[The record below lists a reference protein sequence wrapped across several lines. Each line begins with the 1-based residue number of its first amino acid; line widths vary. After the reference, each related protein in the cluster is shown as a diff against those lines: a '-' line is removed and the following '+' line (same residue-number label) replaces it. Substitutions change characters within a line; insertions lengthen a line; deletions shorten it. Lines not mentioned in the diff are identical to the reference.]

1 VNFSQIQTRKI
12 AAFDNTT
19 WSHFRVSEG
28 LSHKDYHNVFVIGN
42 LYAKEAR

>member
-1 VNFSQIQTRKI
+1 VNFSQIQTQKI
-12 AAFDNTT
+12 AAFDNT

-28 LSHKDYHNVFVIGN
+28 LSHNVFVIGN

>member
-12 AAFDNTT
+12 AAFDNA
-19 WSHFRVSEG
+19 WSHLRVSEW
-28 LSHKDYHNVFVIGN
+28 LSHNKLVIGN